1 MTRTTIDIQTTQIL
15 AGREVAEGTLPAG
28 TRIDGHS
35 IRAARKVVDLA
46 MVNGERDPDIT
57 LVVSDGKV
65 ESAERAPLSVWRA
78 AGVAL

>member
-1 MTRTTIDIQTTQIL
+1 MTTTTDIQTTQIL

-28 TRIDGHS
+28 TRIDGRS

-46 MVNGERDPDIT
+46 TFNDDPDPRIT
-57 LVVSDGKV
+57 LVVSDGRV
-65 ESAERAPLSVWRA
+65 ASAERAPLSAWRA

>member
-1 MTRTTIDIQTTQIL
+1 MTRTTTDIQTTQIL
-15 AGREVAEGTLPAG
+15 AGREVAEGTLAAG
-28 TRIDGHS
+28 TRVNGHS

-46 MVNGERDPDIT
+46 AFNDDADPNIT
-57 LVVSDGKV
+57 LVVSDGRV